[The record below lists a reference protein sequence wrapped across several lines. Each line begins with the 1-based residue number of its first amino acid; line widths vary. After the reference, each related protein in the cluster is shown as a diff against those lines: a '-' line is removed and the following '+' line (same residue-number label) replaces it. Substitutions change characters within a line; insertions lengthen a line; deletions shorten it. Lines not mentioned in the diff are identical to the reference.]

1 MRRLLGLAVAAF
13 LVTTGATTGQARAGL
28 AEAGITILS
37 FADLAGWAED
47 DHAAAFEVFRETCTH
62 LDDGQWRPICT
73 FATAYGGPAR
83 TFFELFFRP
92 VLIEDG
98 IDGFFTAYYEPQLW
112 GAQFRTPRFDYPVYR
127 LPPEAAES
135 GTWLTRREIE
145 TTGVLADRDLEIAWV
160 DDPVAL
166 QFMQIQGSGRIRLM
180 DGTTIR
186 LGYAGS
192 NGQPYRSLGGELVR
206 RGIYDKHQ
214 VSEAV
219 IGSWVRRNPAAGRGL
234 LQHNSSYVFFREL
247 DDLPAHRG
255 PRGAMN
261 RSITAQRTLAVD
273 PEFTP
278 LGAPV
283 WLEKRGS
290 LPFNRLMVAQDT
302 GSRIKGAQRADI
314 FIGTGDDAGRRAG
327 RISDPGRMVV
337 LLPIQRAYALDPEG

>member
-1 MRRLLGLAVAAF
+1 MRRLLGLAVAAV
-13 LVTTGATTGQARAGL
+13 LMSTGAAIGQARAGL

-37 FADLAGWAED
+37 FADLAGWDED
-47 DHAAAFEVFRETCTH
+47 DHAAALDVFRETCTH

-73 FATAYGGPAR
+73 FAKAYYGPAR
-83 TFFELFFRP
+83 PFFELLFRP

-98 IDGFFTAYYEPQLW
+98 EEALFTAYYEPQLW
-112 GAQFRTPRFDYPVYR
+112 GARFRTPRFAYPVYR
-127 LPPEAAES
+127 LPPEADGSEP
-135 GTWLTRREIE
+135 WLTRREIE
-145 TTGVLADRDLEIAWV
+145 TSGALEGRGLEIAWV

-180 DGTTIR
+180 NGTTIR

-206 RGIYDKHQ
+206 RGIFARHE
-214 VSEAV
+214 VSEPV
-219 IGSWVRRNPAAGRGL
+219 IGRWVRRNPDAGRAL
-234 LQHNSSYVFFREL
+234 LQHNTSFVFFREL
-247 DDLPAHRG
+247 DDLPADRG

-261 RSITAQRTLAVD
+261 RSITAERTLAVD

-283 WLEKRGS
+283 WLEKRGDA
-290 LPFNRLMVAQDT
+290 PFNRLMVAQDT

-314 FIGTGDDAGRRAG
+314 FIGTGDEAGRRAG